1 MVALGSVI
9 TEVPTG
15 GAGGRN
21 CTEIDGI
28 ARGQSR
34 CEVKIALTCNVM

>member
-1 MVALGSVI
+1 MVAFGSVL
-9 TEVPTG
+9 TEMPTR

-28 ARGQSR
+28 ARGQNR
-34 CEVKIALTCNVM
+34 REAKIALTSNVI